1 MSKIRIKWL
10 LWLSYSVSL
19 TLASKACNLTTHRQL
34 PRGGSSPYEINPN
47 YVPPRQPLTL
57 GDLEQQQYT
66 PQYQHQYHVQIPKQ
80 SSILDQVKQYITQ
93 LHALSPTLSIG
104 SASCIFI
111 WILWQRPQYQRFLQ
125 RNFVCSRYN
134 LNRGRHFTTLTSAVS
149 HASLSHLLVNLFAYL
164 SFGPTLVQ
172 TISLWPLVVGAAL
185 FSSHVFLLA
194 SKNGGCMGLSG
205 ITLAF
210 LAIFARMHPQ
220 RELGVMLMGIIPVRM
235 QAQVALLALL
245 VWSVLGSI
253 FRIGNVAHAAHLGGL
268 LFGMGY
274 YELWNQRAKLRR
286 IRKKILWQR
295 K

>member
-1 MSKIRIKWL
+1 
-10 LWLSYSVSL
+10 
-19 TLASKACNLTTHRQL
+19 
-34 PRGGSSPYEINPN
+34 
-47 YVPPRQPLTL
+47 
-57 GDLEQQQYT
+57 
-66 PQYQHQYHVQIPKQ
+66 
-80 SSILDQVKQYITQ
+80 
-93 LHALSPTLSIG
+93 
-104 SASCIFI
+104 
-111 WILWQRPQYQRFLQ
+111 
-125 RNFVCSRYN
+125 
-134 LNRGRHFTTLTSAVS
+134 
-149 HASLSHLLVNLFAYL
+149 
-164 SFGPTLVQ
+164 
-172 TISLWPLVVGAAL
+172 VGAAL